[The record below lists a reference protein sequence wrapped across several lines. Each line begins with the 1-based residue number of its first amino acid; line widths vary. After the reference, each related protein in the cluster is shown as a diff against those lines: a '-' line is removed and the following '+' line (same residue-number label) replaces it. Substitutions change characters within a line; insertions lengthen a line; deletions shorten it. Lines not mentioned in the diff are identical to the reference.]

1 MALTDKQEKFV
12 IEYLKCF
19 NATQAAKKS
28 GYSEKTAYSQGG
40 RLLKDVEIAARV
52 REYFDN
58 AAMTANEALYHIA
71 EIARGDIDNL
81 VDSMG
86 NPDME
91 QARAAEKTGLI
102 KKIRQRTITTTDKDG
117 HGSETQETEIE
128 MHDRLRALEL
138 IGKHHKL
145 FTDKTE
151 VTGAE
156 NKPIQIEIIEIAAK
170 PTNSD

>member
-71 EIARGDIDNL
+71 EIARGDVDDL
-81 VDSMG
+81 VDSAG
-86 NPDME
+86 NPDI
-91 QARAAEKTGLI
+91 QAARAAVKTGLI
-102 KKIRQRTITTTDKDG
+102 KKIRSRTITSTDNG
-117 HGSETQETEIE
+117 GNGSDIHETEIE
-128 MHDRLRALEL
+128 LHDRLKALEL

-156 NKPIQIEIIEIAAK
+156 NKPIQIEIIEIAAN
-170 PTNSD
+170 PPNSD